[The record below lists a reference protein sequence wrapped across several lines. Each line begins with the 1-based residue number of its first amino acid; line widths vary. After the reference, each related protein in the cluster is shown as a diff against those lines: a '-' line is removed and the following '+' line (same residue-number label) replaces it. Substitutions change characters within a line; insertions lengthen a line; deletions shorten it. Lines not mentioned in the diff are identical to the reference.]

1 MSTPDFFVRGSP
13 RLSMWQ
19 WWVSRYGITVINVAS
34 PNTLDHSARAR
45 LVAIITLVCSYSL
58 VSK

>member
-1 MSTPDFFVRGSP
+1 
-13 RLSMWQ
+13 MWK

-58 VSK
+58 LS